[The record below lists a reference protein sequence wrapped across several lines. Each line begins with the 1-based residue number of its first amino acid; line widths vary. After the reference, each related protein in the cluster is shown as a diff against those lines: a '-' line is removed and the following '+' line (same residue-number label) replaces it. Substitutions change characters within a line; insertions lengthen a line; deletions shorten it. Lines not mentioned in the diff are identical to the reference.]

1 MVFYEGWFSVCD
13 LIFTLMGTLD
23 DLVKQYLSKYKK
35 KSSIDGY
42 MSILTAPIPS
52 VSLLLNNVFRLLF
65 FYI

>member
-1 MVFYEGWFSVCD
+1 
-13 LIFTLMGTLD
+13 MGTLD